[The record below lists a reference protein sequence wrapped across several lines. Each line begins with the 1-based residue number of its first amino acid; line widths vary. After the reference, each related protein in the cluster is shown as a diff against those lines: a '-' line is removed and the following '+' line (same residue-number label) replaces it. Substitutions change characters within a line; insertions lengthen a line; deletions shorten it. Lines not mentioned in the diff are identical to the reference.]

1 MTVTLVLTAD
11 LDATLRRWLDDD
23 RESAGV
29 LLTRQVQAENG
40 DLRLLATAIDP
51 VPEAAYITRT
61 RRQLLISSDGYVSAL
76 GRAEAGGYTPL
87 WLHTHVGDG
96 AQPQPSRHDDRVDE
110 QLGEPFQIRSGADLY
125 GSVVISGG
133 RGRLDFTGRIDRGGE
148 HLPVDRLVVV
158 GSRIHVARSDDAA
171 DERLDESLDRN
182 IRAFGGDVQR
192 TLGSLRVAVVGCGGT
207 GSAVAEQ
214 LVRLGVRRFRLVDPD
229 RLSASNVTRVYGS
242 KPVDVGRLKVDVL
255 ADHLSAIAPDAVID
269 SMPSSIAIEAVAREV
284 GNVDVIFG
292 CTDDNAGRLVLSRLS
307 TYLVVPVFDCGV
319 LLADRDGQIEG
330 IYGRVT
336 VLHPGVACLVCRRR
350 IDLQRAA
357 AEALTPAERQRR
369 EDEGYAPGLPGVEP
383 AVVAY
388 TTLVA
393 ATAVGEFLER
403 LVGYGEAPAPS
414 EVLLRIHDREMSTN
428 SQAPRSGHYCDPA
441 SGKLGRGITTPLL
454 EQAWAA

>member
-1 MTVTLVLTAD
+1 
-11 LDATLRRWLDDD
+11 
-23 RESAGV
+23 
-29 LLTRQVQAENG
+29 
-40 DLRLLATAIDP
+40 
-51 VPEAAYITRT
+51 
-61 RRQLLISSDGYVSAL
+61 
-76 GRAEAGGYTPL
+76 
-87 WLHTHVGDG
+87 
-96 AQPQPSRHDDRVDE
+96 
-110 QLGEPFQIRSGADLY
+110 
-125 GSVVISGG
+125 
-133 RGRLDFTGRIDRGGE
+133 
-148 HLPVDRLVVV
+148 
-158 GSRIHVARSDDAA
+158 
-171 DERLDESLDRN
+171 
-182 IRAFGGDVQR
+182 
-192 TLGSLRVAVVGCGGT
+192 VAVVGCGGT